1 LKQEKQS
8 EGPVHMT
15 QWSSSLVLGVDAV
28 DEDHERLV
36 SILNNCYRALMLN
49 NHDHELA
56 GIVNELRDY
65 TCYHFETERKLMV
78 QHGYSEAASHIAAH
92 KEFIASIQ
100 DFKNRFLAGESFVAL
115 DVLTYLNE
123 WLVTHINKD
132 DREFVSFLKAKENAA
147 KR

>member
-1 LKQEKQS
+1 MKQDKQS
-8 EGPVHMT
+8 EGPVHLT
-15 QWSSSLVLGVDAV
+15 QWSSSLILGVDAV

-36 SILNNCYRALMLN
+36 GILNNCYRALMLN

-65 TCYHFETERKLMV
+65 TYYHFETERKLMV
-78 QHGYSEAASHIAAH
+78 KHGYSEAASHIAAH
-92 KEFIASIQ
+92 EEFVASIQ
-100 DFKNRFLAGESFVAL
+100 DFKNRFQAGESFIAL

-132 DREFVSFLKAKENAA
+132 DREFVAFLKAKETA
-147 KR
+147 